1 MDAPSGPLR
10 MDGYARFDEFEDV
23 VVSVELVA
31 LLARLLDEHPSYW
44 KWVIIAAQSALQGAM
59 VCALANPTRNS
70 SPTRGKFP
78 NERLEEFNV
87 LFVPLHI
94 RPGAVTQADLRT
106 EAGHQAASRSLS
118 GTTSLTSFLKVGPSR
133 KFWLPP
139 IISAALYAVERLM
152 TEWPVGS
159 HVSERQQDRFSKA
172 LQEWKKAPLP
182 SV

>member
-10 MDGYARFDEFEDV
+10 MDGYARFNEFEDV

-44 KWVIIAAQSALQGAM
+44 KWVIIAAQGALQGAM
-59 VCALANPTRNS
+59 VCALANPTSNS

-87 LFVPLHI
+87 LLCRCTSGPEPLLKLTSEQKRDIKQLHDHFRNNFAHFVPQGWAIPKL
-94 RPGAVTQADLRT
+94 
-106 EAGHQAASRSLS
+106 E
-118 GTTSLTSFLKVGPSR
+118 
-133 KFWLPP
+133 LPP

-152 TEWPVGS
+152 TEWPVSS

-182 SV
+182 SL